1 MFKIFL
7 ALNGVIG
14 CTCFIMLCN
23 ARIVD
28 CYESEMLRLL
38 ESFLNLIQALIKS
51 RLTKN
56 TF

>member
-1 MFKIFL
+1 VLKIFL

-14 CTCFIMLCN
+14 CPCFIMLCN
-23 ARIVD
+23 ARIVHF
-28 CYESEMLRLL
+28 YESEMLRLM
-38 ESFLNLIQALIKS
+38 ESFLNLMQALIKS

>member
-7 ALNGVIG
+7 ALNDVIG

-28 CYESEMLRLL
+28 FYESEMLRLL